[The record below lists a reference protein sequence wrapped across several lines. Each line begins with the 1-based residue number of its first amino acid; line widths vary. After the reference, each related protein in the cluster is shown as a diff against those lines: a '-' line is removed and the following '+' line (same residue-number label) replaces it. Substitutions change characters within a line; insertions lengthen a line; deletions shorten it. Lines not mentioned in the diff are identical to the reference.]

1 MHHGPDPAK
10 AERFA
15 EFLRRLG
22 AAPAASSFTEA
33 FRQLG
38 DILNAVEDELTS
50 IPYDPANWQNDG
62 RMYPPQPDS
71 ARIIPGR
78 SDVTRF
84 RSRAHNTLIGD
95 NGAIEIRDLSGRPIL
110 TKAGTDGRMISEQG
124 ARS

>member
-15 EFLRRLG
+15 EFLRRPG
-22 AAPAASSFTEA
+22 IAPAASSFAGA
-33 FRQLG
+33 FRQIA
-38 DILNAVEDELTS
+38 DILNAVEDDLTS
-50 IPYDPANWQNDG
+50 IPYDPANWQDDG

-71 ARIIPGR
+71 ARVVPGR

-84 RSRAHNTLIGD
+84 RSRAQNTLIGD

-110 TKAGTDGRMISEQG
+110 TKAGTNGRMISE
-124 ARS
+124 

>member
-15 EFLRRLG
+15 EFLRRLR

-62 RMYPPQPDS
+62 RMYP
-71 ARIIPGR
+71 
-78 SDVTRF
+78 
-84 RSRAHNTLIGD
+84 RSRTALG
-95 NGAIEIRDLSGRPIL
+95 
-110 TKAGTDGRMISEQG
+110 
-124 ARS
+124 

>member
-1 MHHGPDPAK
+1 MGNGPDASK
-10 AERFA
+10 AARFA

-22 AAPAASSFTEA
+22 AAPAASTFAEA
-33 FRQLG
+33 FHQLG
-38 DILNAVEDELTS
+38 DILNAVEDEMTS

-71 ARIIPGR
+71 ARAVPGR

-84 RSRAHNTLIGD
+84 RSSAHNTLIGD
-95 NGAIEIRDLSGRPIL
+95 NGAIEIGDLSGRPIL
-110 TKAGTDGRMISEQG
+110 AKPGVDGRAISEPG

>member
-1 MHHGPDPAK
+1 
-10 AERFA
+10 
-15 EFLRRLG
+15 
-22 AAPAASSFTEA
+22 
-33 FRQLG
+33 
-38 DILNAVEDELTS
+38 
-50 IPYDPANWQNDG
+50 
-62 RMYPPQPDS
+62 MYPLQPDS
-71 ARIIPGR
+71 ARVVPGR

>member
-1 MHHGPDPAK
+1 MHNGPDPAK

-38 DILNAVEDELTS
+38 DILNAVEDELAS

-62 RMYPPQPDS
+62 RMYPPQLDS
-71 ARIIPGR
+71 ARIVPGR
-78 SDVTRF
+78 SDVTQF

-95 NGAIEIRDLSGRPIL
+95 NGAIEIRDLSGRPFL